1 MKRMTFFVT
10 ATVAV
15 LFSLG
20 LILPGNSPLTRK
32 VLASTEET
40 ITLDVA
46 LDCRKFNYMRGLA
59 LPEIV
64 RGDGFIGSGKIF
76 PAGTLPAG
84 NQTNDPNAPGNI
96 GEWVSTG
103 TSTDTLAGHIANP
116 TSPAVFGNQYLRLS
130 EGMLVSAGW
139 VAPAGTSD
147 IAVLGGTRAY
157 SGVSGEISVVNIG
170 SNATGCPNSRYTIV
184 LKKQAPK

>member
-1 MKRMTFFVT
+1 MKRTKLFLLGTGVVVFS
-10 ATVAV
+10 VA
-15 LFSLG
+15 
-20 LILPGNSPLTRK
+20 LILPDNSRLAGK

-40 ITLDVA
+40 ITFDVA

-59 LPEIV
+59 LTEIV

-84 NQTNDPNAPGNI
+84 NQANDPNAPGSI
-96 GEWVSTG
+96 GDWVSTG
-103 TSTDTLAGHIANP
+103 TSTDTLAGHLANP
-116 TSPAVFGNQYLRLS
+116 TSPAVFGNQYFLLS
-130 EGMLVSAGW
+130 NGMLVSAGW

-147 IAVLGGTRAY
+147 IAVMGGTRAY
-157 SGVSGEISVVNIG
+157 SGASGEITVINIG
-170 SNATGCPNSRYTIV
+170 ANATGCPNSRYTIV